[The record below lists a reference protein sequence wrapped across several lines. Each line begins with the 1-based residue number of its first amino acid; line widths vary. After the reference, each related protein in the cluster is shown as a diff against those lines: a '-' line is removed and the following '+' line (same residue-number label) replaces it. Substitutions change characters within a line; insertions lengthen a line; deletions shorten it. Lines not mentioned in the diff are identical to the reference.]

1 MLDFEK
7 TERMMESI
15 YRVLERIAFWN
26 MLTVVFLVLLI
37 IVIFLERK
45 KER

>member
-15 YRVLERIAFWN
+15 YRCLERIAFWN

-37 IVIFLERK
+37 IVVFVKK
-45 KER
+45 KE